1 MEPRRLAMLIGMVGF
16 FLGLAASHAWADV
29 DQEDTTASFTF
40 VVDTIIVQGALVTKP
55 FIIFREMTIQ
65 TGDTVTWEQIEED
78 QKNIEN
84 LNLFAR
90 VEIIPR
96 VIANRNELIVIVTEE
111 WYILP
116 LPFWRKEEGD
126 FSKITYGFEYLQK
139 NFRGRNERI
148 SAKIWVGEETGYQ
161 ASYSNPWFTNRGN
174 WGCNIDVFQITR
186 GVDNEKYRK
195 LGADIKTTGWRTSVQ
210 RRFGF
215 DTRVTVGV
223 GLTRYR
229 SEYSDLMVAGNGHDD
244 WTSLNIGFLTDGRDL
259 IEYPSEGW
267 YRQLYVSWSLLLNQ
281 PSSLNEISMVSG
293 SVDIRHY
300 HTLIGDFIACQRGLI
315 SLSEGLV
322 PLYRRYFLG
331 ANTSTKVRGWRGD
344 TEEGEGLFLGSLGIR
359 HHIFPVRYF
368 TWKSAPI
375 LKRYFR
381 DLKYG
386 LSAGLFL
393 DFGQVW
399 IRPGEATN
407 KRFQTGYGVGLHF
420 HLPYLDVLRVD
431 AGWSPESRFQ
441 DAEIT
446 VRNQVA
452 F

>member
-1 MEPRRLAMLIGMVGF
+1 MILKRLAVLIGMIWF
-16 FLGLAASHAWADV
+16 LLGLTADSAVADV
-29 DQEDTTASFTF
+29 DEDDSTENFAF

-65 TGDTVTWEQIEED
+65 VGDTVTWEQIEED
-78 QKNIEN
+78 QKSIEN
-84 LNLFAR
+84 LNIFAR

-96 VIANRNELIVIVTEE
+96 VIANRNELVVLVTEE

-116 LPFWRKEEGD
+116 RPFWRREEGD
-126 FSKITYGFEYLQK
+126 FSRITYGFEYLQK

-161 ASYSNPWFTNRGN
+161 ASYSNPWFINRGN
-174 WGCNIDVFQITR
+174 WGCNIYVFQATR
-186 GVDNEKYRK
+186 GVENAKYRT
-195 LGADIKTTGWRTSVQ
+195 LGADIKTSGWRTSVQ

-229 SEYSDLMVAGNGHDD
+229 SAYSDLMAADDRYDD
-244 WTSLNIGFLTDGRDL
+244 WTSLNVGFITDGRDL
-259 IEYPSEGW
+259 IEYPNEGW
-267 YRQLYVSWSLLLNQ
+267 YRQVYVSWNYLLNHP
-281 PSSLNEISMVSG
+281 PSLKEINMISG

-300 HTLIGDFIACQRGLI
+300 HTLLGDFIACQRGLI
-315 SLSEGLV
+315 SISGGLV

-331 ANTSTKVRGWRGD
+331 ANTTIKVRGWRGD
-344 TEEGEGLFLGSLGIR
+344 TEEGEGLFLGSLGVR
-359 HHIFPVRYF
+359 RHIFPVRYF

-386 LSAGLFL
+386 LSAALFL

-399 IRPGEATN
+399 IRPNDATY
-407 KRFQTGYGVGLHF
+407 KKFQAGWGAGLHF
-420 HLPYLDVLRVD
+420 RMPYLDVLRLE
-431 AGWSPESRFQ
+431 AGWSPESSFK

-446 VRNQVA
+446 IRNQVA